1 MNPRIEQAATRLS
14 DKATSRLSD
23 TSDQI
28 AAEAAE
34 LADRLAD
41 WLAETGPVVAET
53 VRSRAGETVESAK
66 DWAETLPERLA
77 KALPVVTVYAKPKK
91 RTLVGIFALGAVTAY
106 FFDPQLGSSRR
117 DRMKEKVMGLFG
129 GSDREA

>member
-14 DKATSRLSD
+14 DKAASRLSD
-23 TSDQI
+23 TGDQI
-28 AAEAAE
+28 AAEASE
-34 LADRLAD
+34 LADRLSE

-53 VRSRAGETVESAK
+53 VRSRAGDTVESAK

-91 RTLVGIFALGAVTAY
+91 RTLVGFFALGAATAY
-106 FFDPQLGSSRR
+106 FFDPQLGSERR
-117 DRMKEKVMGLFG
+117 DRVKQKVMGFLG
-129 GSDREA
+129 GSDQGA